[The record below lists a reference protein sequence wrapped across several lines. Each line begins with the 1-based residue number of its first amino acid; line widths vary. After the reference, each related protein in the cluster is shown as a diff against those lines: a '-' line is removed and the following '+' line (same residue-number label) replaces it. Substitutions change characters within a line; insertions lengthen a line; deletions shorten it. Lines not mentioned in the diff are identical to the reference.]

1 MVVQERECVCMCVK
15 SKYSV
20 EGDAK
25 QMSKQAS
32 NASSASNALS
42 ASNVVI
48 LQDYTSPY
56 IDVFA
61 TLRPACSCGDI
72 VLCLILYRSSST
84 SALTLSIDI
93 HTFVFAIMVLGYT
106 IV

>member
-1 MVVQERECVCMCVK
+1 MCVK

-32 NASSASNALS
+32 NVLSVSNVSS

-48 LQDYTSPY
+48 LQGYSWLLYKNDVIY
-56 IDVFA
+56 INNN
-61 TLRPACSCGDI
+61 
-72 VLCLILYRSSST
+72 
-84 SALTLSIDI
+84 
-93 HTFVFAIMVLGYT
+93 
-106 IV
+106 

>member
-1 MVVQERECVCMCVK
+1 MRYGRVVVRERESVCVCVK

-25 QMSKQAS
+25 QMSKQVS
-32 NASSASNALS
+32 NVSS

-61 TLRPACSCGDI
+61 TLRPAFSCGDI
-72 VLCLILYRSSST
+72 VLYLILYRSSSI

-93 HTFVFAIMVLGYT
+93 HTFVFAIRVLGYT